1 MIVPVAVDLKVR
13 QDAGSG
19 KPTAY
24 LVSAF
29 ATMVAPAEA
38 GEVHPAADG
47 KSQICAKLVTALA
60 RNASVAIPSKRSL
73 FICVSYLL
81 SESRSVLQSKIR
93 STATIL
99 VKSGDA

>member
-1 MIVPVAVDLKVR
+1 MIVPVAVGLKVR
-13 QDAGSG
+13 QDGNG
-19 KPTAY
+19 EPIEY

-29 ATMVAPAEA
+29 APMVAPAEA
-38 GEVHPAADG
+38 GEVHPDTDG
-47 KSQICAKLVTALA
+47 EQTCAKLVTALA
-60 RNASVAIPSKRSL
+60 RSASVAIPSKRSL